1 MRLELS
7 FSQHC
12 LLAGCTLLYI
22 AVLPVMDSCT
32 AMVIP
37 VAPVCLMASQP
48 LRLMF
53 WWFRLLLTLIPA
65 ASFCSAAYLSNP
77 VSLHSSVGPPDPLS
91 RLASCCCHS
100 SHSWILARIVAFPP
114 FFYVIYVQREQ
125 IALLST
131 YTKFLCEFN
140 CMRGRG
146 MLCRGRA

>member
-77 VSLHSSVGPPDPLS
+77 VSLHSSVGPPDLS
-91 RLASCCCHS
+91 LPIGLLLLPTHS
-100 SHSWILARIVAFPP
+100 PHSWILARIVAFPP

-140 CMRGRG
+140 CMHIRG
-146 MLCRGRA
+146 MLCR